1 MGLVEVGFDRD
12 QSVAEYRERQQY
24 FCRDKHGVVPLFSAQ
39 TAFNDAK
46 KFYLLLAIAV
56 PRFLL

>member
-1 MGLVEVGFDRD
+1 MA
-12 QSVAEYRERQQY
+12 SS
-24 FCRDKHGVVPLFSAQ
+24 PLFSAQ

>member
-24 FCRDKHGVVPLFSAQ
+24 FCRDKHGVVPLIFRANGFQ
-39 TAFNDAK
+39 
-46 KFYLLLAIAV
+46 
-56 PRFLL
+56 